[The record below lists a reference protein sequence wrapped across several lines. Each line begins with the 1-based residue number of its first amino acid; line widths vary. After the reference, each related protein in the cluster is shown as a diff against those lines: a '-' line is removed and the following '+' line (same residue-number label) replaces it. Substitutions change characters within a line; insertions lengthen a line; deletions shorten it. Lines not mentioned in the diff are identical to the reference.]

1 MKLKDIIDRN
11 PNERQ
16 AIERLEAWL
25 EGKPLKGKVFPFE
38 RMYEIVQPSS
48 MTALARILYE
58 LVQYGILK
66 ETVSVESSNG
76 GGIASFDSVTDVPD
90 VIHDL
95 RTDTEMRVRPE
106 NIRVLYRVAS
116 DR

>member
-1 MKLKDIIDRN
+1 M
-11 PNERQ
+11 
-16 AIERLEAWL
+16 ERLEAWL
-25 EGKPLKGKVFPFE
+25 DLKPAKGNVYPFE

-48 MTALARILYE
+48 MAALARILYE

-76 GGIASFDSVTDVPD
+76 GGIASFDCVTDVPE
-90 VIHDL
+90 VIHDW
-95 RTDTEMRVRPE
+95 RTDTHIRVQPE

-116 DR
+116 DK